1 MEIKMLTG
9 FWYYFWLFASI
20 GTFLGLYF
28 LLRKKS
34 IKTQKIVLFSLL
46 VFGLILHFLKCYFP
60 PYSTD
65 IDRLYRD
72 IWFVNICGANIL
84 LFVFIYI
91 GKNSTAKDYM
101 FFLGILGGAIAVVYP
116 IEPIEKPNQLTDTLD
131 IIRFYIHHTLLWVV
145 PLLMVM
151 LGHHKISYKNVWKVP
166 GCLMLVLAFI
176 MLNQIFQSEL
186 GFIPLRGNDI
196 INVNYKNTS
205 YIWSSKDDAIGG
217 FLSLFC
223 PNIFKTIPV
232 GPHAGEA
239 KHWPWFWLLVPAY
252 VLLTPICFLISLI
265 FDYKNFKTDVT
276 NLFNKTKNF
285 IGGLKK

>member
-1 MEIKMLTG
+1 MIIEMFNG
-9 FWYYFWLFASI
+9 WYFFWLLASI

-28 LLRKKS
+28 ILKKRS
-34 IKTQKIVLFSLL
+34 TKTQKIVLFSLL
-46 VFGLILHFLKCYFP
+46 LFALALHFIKCYFP

-65 IDRLYRD
+65 INRLYRD

-91 GKNSTAKDYM
+91 SKSSTAKDYM
-101 FFLGILGGAIAVVYP
+101 FYLGILGGGIAILYP
-116 IEPIEKPNQLTDTLD
+116 MEPIVKVDQAAETLD
-131 IIRFYIHHTLLWVV
+131 IIRFYIHHTLLWAV

-166 GCLMLVLAFI
+166 GSLMLVLAFI

-186 GFIPLRGNDI
+186 GFVPIRGNDLLHT
-196 INVNYKNTS
+196 NYKNTS
-205 YIWSSKDDAIGG
+205 YIWNTNNDAIGR
-217 FLSLFC
+217 FLSKFC
-223 PNIFKTIPV
+223 PNFFKTIPV
-232 GPHAGEA
+232 GEHKGEA

-252 VLLTPICFLISLI
+252 SILTPICFLMSLI